1 MMTVKLKEAEI
12 STQPNRRPQKVTGGH
27 ISGEEGGCFL
37 LKAQTAEHA
46 FTDSHRL
53 ADRISDLL
61 IAGTECPAGKQLK
74 DGSSL
79 CLGSSGLPLWEL
91 PQRLTQRGVFQVI
104 SNPAK

>member
-1 MMTVKLKEAEI
+1 M
-12 STQPNRRPQKVTGGH
+12 
-27 ISGEEGGCFL
+27 
-37 LKAQTAEHA
+37 KAQTAEHA

-91 PQRLTQRGVFQVI
+91 PQRLAQRGVSQVI